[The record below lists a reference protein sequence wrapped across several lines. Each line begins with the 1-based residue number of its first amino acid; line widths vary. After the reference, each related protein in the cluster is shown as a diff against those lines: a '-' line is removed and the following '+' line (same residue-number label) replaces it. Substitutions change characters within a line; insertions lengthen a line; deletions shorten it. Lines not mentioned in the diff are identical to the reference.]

1 VQAARVLFVE
11 DEDSISE
18 PLSELLRL
26 EGYEPV
32 VARTLADGLALAD
45 RVAPDVVLLD
55 LVLPDGSGRD
65 LCRELRRRS
74 DVPILILT
82 ARGQVHERIIGL
94 EIGADDYVVKPFDG
108 GEVIARIGAV
118 LRRSQRAR
126 AASRPPETADT
137 AQRIGHLVIDRDAR
151 RVWNRDGEVQLS
163 RKEFDLLSVLAR
175 QPGRVVRREDLMA
188 QVWDENWWGST
199 RTLDVHVGTL
209 RRKLETGPGADRLVQ
224 TVRGVGFRLCLPEDG
239 PSA

>member
-1 VQAARVLFVE
+1 MQAARVLFVE

-32 VARTLADGLALAD
+32 VARTLADGLALAERCD
-45 RVAPDVVLLD
+45 PDVVLLD
-55 LVLPDGSGRD
+55 LVLPDGSGHD

-108 GEVIARIGAV
+108 ARSYRASARYSGAPSARRRYRHCSRPA
-118 LRRSQRAR
+118 RRS
-126 AASRPPETADT
+126 AS
-137 AQRIGHLVIDRDAR
+137 
-151 RVWNRDGEVQLS
+151 
-163 RKEFDLLSVLAR
+163 
-175 QPGRVVRREDLMA
+175 VR
-188 QVWDENWWGST
+188 S
-199 RTLDVHVGTL
+199 
-209 RRKLETGPGADRLVQ
+209 
-224 TVRGVGFRLCLPEDG
+224 
-239 PSA
+239 